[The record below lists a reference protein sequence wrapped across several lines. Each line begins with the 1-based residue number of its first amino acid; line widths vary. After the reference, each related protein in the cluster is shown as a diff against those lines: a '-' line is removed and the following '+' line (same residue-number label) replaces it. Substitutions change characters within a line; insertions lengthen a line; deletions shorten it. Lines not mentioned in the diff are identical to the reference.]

1 MAARQGAAAFS
12 SGARAKAQR
21 SFLAALAPRRSA
33 EDLNENFADAGLG
46 GGEVGGQHREIRQ
59 SGGARQQQLQ
69 ATRQAGVVEIV
80 FKAKP
85 QHLGQVVIQR
95 AGFEQVIGL
104 LEQGLAGGAVPAP
117 GKAA

>member
-1 MAARQGAAAFS
+1 M
-12 SGARAKAQR
+12 
-21 SFLAALAPRRSA
+21 
-33 EDLNENFADAGLG
+33 
-46 GGEVGGQHREIRQ
+46 GGQHREIRQ

-104 LEQGLAGGAVPAP
+104 LPGKQAGGGQLAQGGNGVLVENIRVISAMGQLQELGDEFQIDQPAGHGLDLP
-117 GKAA
+117 GIA